1 MTRGETRVSDNEG
14 VRTKERKSKR
24 KREKVRELTMRE
36 RRWKKLYFLL
46 LQMNIIFI
54 GDATHKRD
62 YFPIFFF
69 FIENSL

>member
-36 RRWKKLYFLL
+36 RRCKK
-46 LQMNIIFI
+46 IIFPAVTDEYNI
-54 GDATHKRD
+54 YTRC
-62 YFPIFFF
+62 
-69 FIENSL
+69 NT